1 MDGLECFSRGIGS
14 VDLVPGCLGL
24 GIAGMD
30 YCYDPA
36 APIISEA
43 NPPTNPPTEQA
54 YAGCSAEVRFCPG
67 GQVLYQ
73 DPQNDCQFP
82 LCPGASPPSVVSP
95 STSPPTASSVKSF
108 DGSSSYCGYS
118 ISQVNGNCAGAKPC
132 PSGKSTDCDG
142 LEVCFT
148 DTSCGGSSS
157 EESTA
162 ATITSTIATTT
173 ASIETTIAI
182 LSEEEICDN
191 LCLDVLPSEFCPTDL
206 NLPNCLSVGIGEVCE
221 SDGECATD
229 DSLNNCGT
237 YDIYVKVACG
247 FNTPTQGQLMRG
259 TLPPTPQPSSPPTP
273 PPTLSPATEEPTLSP
288 VLPTTTPT
296 VDTEAEQMAM
306 QSAAATSDSTV
317 NNDQTVAAAAD
328 TPITIEQAIANATA
342 NAALS
347 SSQATQPPIQ
357 EYESNVAATFTYDRS
372 PGEDTTVDEAIQPP
386 PPDSNEWYGTTHGD
400 DPIEEEENDNNNH
413 GYSAEGWNFDTYFKH
428 SRNAGQRITRSIATI
443 IGILVAYLVY

>member
-1 MDGLECFSRGIGS
+1 M
-14 VDLVPGCLGL
+14 PGCLGL

-30 YCYDPA
+30 YCYDPV

-73 DPQNDCQFP
+73 DPQNECQFP

-95 STSPPTASSVKSF
+95 STSPPTTPPVKSF

-118 ISQVNGNCAGAKPC
+118 VAQVNGNCAGAKPC
-132 PSGKSTDCDG
+132 PSGQSTDCDG

-157 EESTA
+157 ESTA
-162 ATITSTIATTT
+162 ATTTTSATTT
-173 ASIETTIAI
+173 ASVETTTATVP
-182 LSEEEICDN
+182 LSEEEICDT

-206 NLPNCLSVGIGEVCE
+206 NLPNCLSVGIGDVCE

-273 PPTLSPATEEPTLSP
+273 PPTLSPATSVPTQSP
-288 VLPTTTPT
+288 ILPTTSPT
-296 VDTEAEQMAM
+296 VGAEAEQMAM
-306 QSAAATSDSTV
+306 QSAAATSTSDSNV
-317 NNDQTVAAAAD
+317 NEQPVSAAAD

-347 SSQATQPPIQ
+347 TSSQATQPPIQ

-372 PGEDTTVDEAIQPP
+372 PGESDTTVDEAIQPP
-386 PPDSNEWYGTTHGD
+386 PDSNEWYSD
-400 DPIEEEENDNNNH
+400 EPIEDENDNNNH
-413 GYSAEGWNFDTYFKH
+413 GYSADGWNFDAYFKQ
-428 SRNAGQRITRSIATI
+428 SRNSGQRIQRISIAMSTI
-443 IGILVAYLVY
+443 VGMLAAYLVY

>member
-1 MDGLECFSRGIGS
+1 M
-14 VDLVPGCLGL
+14 DLVPGCLGL

-43 NPPTNPPTEQA
+43 PPTNPPTEQA

-95 STSPPTASSVKSF
+95 STSPPTEPPVKSF
-108 DGSSSYCGYS
+108 DSSSSYCGYS
-118 ISQVNGNCAGAKPC
+118 IAQVNGNCASAKPC
-132 PSGKSTDCDG
+132 PSGQSTDCDG

-148 DTSCGGSSS
+148 GTSCGGSNS
-157 EESTA
+157 ESTV
-162 ATITSTIATTT
+162 ATTT
-173 ASIETTIAI
+173 STSATTAASIETTTAK
-182 LSEEEICDN
+182 LTEEEICDN

-247 FNTPTQGQLMRG
+247 FNTSTQGQLMRG

-273 PPTLSPATEEPTLSP
+273 QPTLSPATAEPTQSP
-288 VLPTTTPT
+288 VLPTTAPI
-296 VDTEAEQMAM
+296 VDSEAEQMAM
-306 QSAAATSDSTV
+306 QSAAATSDSNV
-317 NNDQTVAAAAD
+317 NDQSVSAAAD
-328 TPITIEQAIANATA
+328 TPITLEQAIANATA
-342 NAALS
+342 NAALLS

-372 PGEDTTVDEAIQPP
+372 PGESDTTVDEAIQPP
-386 PPDSNEWYGTTHGD
+386 PSDSNEWYGTTDGD
-400 DPIEEEENDNNNH
+400 EPVEEENDNNDY
-413 GYSAEGWNFDTYFKH
+413 GYSADGWNFDTYFRH
-428 SRNAGQRITRSIATI
+428 ARNSGQRQRITRISIATI
-443 IGILVAYLVY
+443 IGMLVAYLVC

>member
-1 MDGLECFSRGIGS
+1 
-14 VDLVPGCLGL
+14 
-24 GIAGMD
+24 MD

-36 APIISEA
+36 APIISES
-43 NPPTNPPTEQA
+43 PPTNPPTEQA

-82 LCPGASPPSVVSP
+82 LCPGASPQSVVSP
-95 STSPPTASSVKSF
+95 STSPPTSPPVASF

-118 ISQVNGNCAGAKPC
+118 IAQVNGNCASAKPC

-142 LEVCFT
+142 LEVCFA
-148 DTSCGGSSS
+148 DTSCEGSSS
-157 EESTA
+157 ESAVATA
-162 ATITSTIATTT
+162 TSTSATTT
-173 ASIETTIAI
+173 VSIETTTAT
-182 LSEEEICDN
+182 LSEEEICDD
-191 LCLDVLPSEFCPTDL
+191 LCLDILPSEFCPTDL
-206 NLPNCLSVGIGEVCE
+206 NLPNCLSIGIGEVCE

-273 PPTLSPATEEPTLSP
+273 LPTLSPATVEPTLSP
-288 VLPTTTPT
+288 VLPTTAPT
-296 VDTEAEQMAM
+296 IATEAEQMAM
-306 QSAAATSDSTV
+306 QSAAATSDPTF
-317 NNDQTVAAAAD
+317 NEQTVSAAAD

-342 NAALS
+342 TAALSS

-372 PGEDTTVDEAIQPP
+372 PGESDTTMDEAIQPP
-386 PPDSNEWYGTTHGD
+386 PESNEWYESTHGD
-400 DPIEEEENDNNNH
+400 KPIEEEEYDNNDH
-413 GYSAEGWNFDTYFKH
+413 GYSADGWNFDTYFTH
-428 SRNAGQRITRSIATI
+428 SRNAGQRIKRISIATI
-443 IGILVAYLVY
+443 IGILAAYLVY

>member
-1 MDGLECFSRGIGS
+1 M
-14 VDLVPGCLGL
+14 DLVPGCLGL

-43 NPPTNPPTEQA
+43 PPTNPPTEQA

-82 LCPGASPPSVVSP
+82 LCPGVSPPSVVSP
-95 STSPPTASSVKSF
+95 STSPPTASPVKSF

-118 ISQVNGNCAGAKPC
+118 IAQVNGNCASAKPC
-132 PSGKSTDCDG
+132 PSGQSTDCDG

-148 DTSCGGSSS
+148 DTSCGSSS
-157 EESTA
+157 ESNA
-162 ATITSTIATTT
+162 AATTT
-173 ASIETTIAI
+173 STSATTASSIKITTAT
-182 LSEEEICDN
+182 LSEEEICDE

-229 DSLNNCGT
+229 DLLNNCGT

-247 FNTPTQGQLMRG
+247 FNTPTQGQFMRG

-273 PPTLSPATEEPTLSP
+273 LPTLSPETRGPTLSPA
-288 VLPTTTPT
+288 LPTTSPT
-296 VDTEAEQMAM
+296 INTEAEQMAM
-306 QSAAATSDSTV
+306 QSAAATSDSNV
-317 NNDQTVAAAAD
+317 NDQSVSAAAD
-328 TPITIEQAIANATA
+328 TPITLEQAIANATA

-347 SSQATQPPIQ
+347 SSQETQPPIQ

-372 PGEDTTVDEAIQPP
+372 PGESDTTVDEAIQPP
-386 PPDSNEWYGTTHGD
+386 PSDSSEWYGTTDGD
-400 DPIEEEENDNNNH
+400 DSIEEENDNNDY
-413 GYSAEGWNFDTYFKH
+413 GYSANGWNFDTYFRH
-428 SRNAGQRITRSIATI
+428 SRNTGQRITRTT
-443 IGILVAYLVY
+443 GTMVGMLVAYLAY

>member
-1 MDGLECFSRGIGS
+1 M
-14 VDLVPGCLGL
+14 DLVPGCLGL

-36 APIISEA
+36 APIISES
-43 NPPTNPPTEQA
+43 PPTNPPTEQA

-82 LCPGASPPSVVSP
+82 LCPGASPPSVASNNSP
-95 STSPPTASSVKSF
+95 STAPPVKSF

-118 ISQVNGNCAGAKPC
+118 IAQVNGNCASAKPC

-157 EESTA
+157 EEST
-162 ATITSTIATTT
+162 SATTT
-173 ASIETTIAI
+173 STSATTVSIESTVSAT
-182 LSEEEICDN
+182 LSEEEICDD
-191 LCLDVLPSEFCPTDL
+191 LCLDILPSEFCPTDL
-206 NLPNCLSVGIGEVCE
+206 NLPNCLSIGIGEVCE

-273 PPTLSPATEEPTLSP
+273 LPTLSPATVEPTLSP
-288 VLPTTTPT
+288 VLPTTAPT
-296 VDTEAEQMAM
+296 IDTEAEQMAM

-317 NNDQTVAAAAD
+317 NEQTVAAAAD

-342 NAALS
+342 TAALSS

-357 EYESNVAATFTYDRS
+357 EYESNVAVSFTYDRS
-372 PGEDTTVDEAIQPP
+372 PGEDTTVDEAIQPLP
-386 PPDSNEWYGTTHGD
+386 ESNEWYATTHGD

-428 SRNAGQRITRSIATI
+428 SRNAGQRITRISIATI
-443 IGILVAYLVY
+443 IGMLTAYLVY